1 MANEASNYE
10 IPFGL
15 NATQFFE
22 GLTNID
28 KGVDKTVANVEEAG
42 KQMQKSFNDAATA
55 GDKLADQMAVD
66 AEQAAKLRDQAK
78 SLGKELGDALS
89 GKGVTGDYEKK
100 LQTFNDLLTKFSTNA
115 SKGIKFNID
124 TAKLEQF
131 EKLLQDGANEL
142 DVLNQVI
149 VVTKEQLATMDP
161 NTEEFQA
168 LNSQLQIAEGFLEGL
183 GQATEG
189 VTQKNLSLKGELR
202 QLKAAMSEMELAGQ
216 GDTQEFL
223 DMAVRAGQLEDQIGD
238 VSARVRVL
246 ASDTKYLDAGTQ
258 AFQGLIG
265 AATAGAGAFALFGGE
280 SEEANKII
288 QKVTGAMAVL
298 QGVQAAAAALNKD
311 SALSV
316 LLFSNAQRS
325 ATLTTTGLAVAE
337 GVEAGAATAGATAT
351 KAFTAALLENPI
363 TAILVGL
370 AALVAALIAF
380 SGESDD
386 AEKATKRLNDEL
398 ERQNTLLSLDEAS
411 VKRRTDVQIAA
422 IKLIGAER
430 ARDAKTD
437 TERLKIQ
444 QETETQVTA
453 AQQKG
458 REDRLKLLRASLFE
472 TEHLYDQEGSD
483 KQKLSE
489 QIIKIN
495 EDIKNTEAEVSSERL
510 KIQVQNINNQTAL
523 EKKAAEDAKKA
534 IEEQKKA
541 AEERKKI
548 LEQQIKFT
556 RELEAQRVE
565 AITDQYDK
573 ERAQA
578 RANANAKIAELQAEK
593 SLSAKA
599 EADKQA
605 IIAQLKQNLGIQLKA
620 IDDKQA
626 ADQAVLALKA
636 SQLQAQYREEGIV
649 KELETIRLGYDE
661 KKKEIEIQ
669 FKDEADLRQQLL
681 DELTEAQ
688 IREQKKAQAEF
699 TNKQIKDQE
708 ERAVLEVETAT
719 KFLPDL
725 PGIEEKKQVA
735 IIQVKLKYAQIALD
749 ALVAQ
754 GNAENSTVVLQAKKQ
769 VQELQKALK
778 GAVKDAAKASSG
790 IDWFEMLGLGDLS
803 EDDRKA
809 VTDAANKALGAIQEI
824 TGFIVEQYQRQI
836 DKKQEVIDQIDG
848 EIEDL
853 EDKLDKEKDLREQGF
868 ANNVEVIEAE
878 LAEKKRQKEE
888 EIKQQEELQK
898 KQQQI
903 AKAQLILDTAIQAS
917 NLITASTEIFASL
930 AGIPFVGIPLAIAT
944 IGLMTGA
951 FIAAKIKA
959 FQLVNDQKQFG
970 GGGWIDGK
978 PHTQGGE
985 KYYSADGQK
994 VRELEDGEHVTNKRQ
1009 AARYATL
1016 LDAINSDDLSGMN
1029 DDALRDMLAGM
1040 GIHMQVDKPA
1050 EVLKA
1055 ARERDDYKQQV
1066 MLVNAGPDY
1075 SDDMKTINQNVG
1087 FLAARE
1093 RDRVERWG
1101 DDDHYYEKRG
1111 NHTTR
1116 IPKNK
1121 TK

>member
-28 KGVDKTVANVEEAG
+28 KGIDKTVANVEEAG

-89 GKGVTGDYEKK
+89 GKGVTSDYEKK

-149 VVTKEQLATMDP
+149 AVTKEQLATMDP

-202 QLKAAMSEMELAGQ
+202 QLKAAMAEMELAGQ

-316 LLFSNAQRS
+316 LLFSNAQRA
-325 ATLTTTGLAVAE
+325 ATATTTGLAVAE

-380 SGESDD
+380 SDGSSE
-386 AEKATKRLNDEL
+386 AEKATKSLNDEL
-398 ERQNTLLSLDEAS
+398 ERQDAILSLDEAS
-411 VKRRTDVQIAA
+411 LKRRTDLMVAQAKAQGKAA
-422 IKLIGAER
+422 SDITTIEGKALQ
-430 ARDAKTD
+430 
-437 TERLKIQ
+437 ERLALRTDAYNEFLKQYNDFDKRAHLSADDNKKLEDELIKRQSQLADDSNAIQ
-444 QETETQVTA
+444 I
-453 AQQKG
+453 K
-458 REDRLKLLRASLFE
+458 KLER
-472 TEHLYDQEGSD
+472 D
-483 KQKLSE
+483 KQVQDETVKA
-489 QIIKIN
+489 QK
-495 EDIKNTEAEVSSERL
+495 DAEAL
-510 KIQVQNINNQTAL
+510 T
-523 EKKAAEDAKKA
+523 KKQ

-556 RELEAQRVE
+556 KELEASRVD
-565 AITDQYDK
+565 AIKDQYDK
-573 ERAQA
+573 ERAQVS
-578 RANANAKIAELQAEK
+578 ANAKAKISELEAEK
-593 SLSAKA
+593 SLSVKA
-599 EADKQA
+599 EKTKQDA
-605 IIAQLKQNLGIQLKA
+605 IAQIRASLGVQLKA

-669 FKDEADLRQQLL
+669 FKDEAGLRQQLL

-809 VTDAANKALGAIQEI
+809 VTDAATKALGAIQEI

-848 EIEDL
+848 EINDL
-853 EDKLDKEKDLREQGF
+853 EDRLDKEKDLREQGF
-868 ANNVEVIEAE
+868 ANNVEVLEAE
-878 LAEKKRQKEE
+878 LAEKQKAKDE
-888 EIKQQEELQK
+888 EIKQQEELHK
-898 KQQQI
+898 KQQAVQ
-903 AKAQLILDTAIQAS
+903 KAQLILDTAIQAS

-951 FIAAKIKA
+951 FIAAKVKA

-1029 DDALRDMLAGM
+1029 DEALRDMLAGM
-1040 GIHMQVDKPA
+1040 GIHMQTDKPT

-1066 MLVNAGPDY
+1066 MVLAGTGPDI
-1075 SDDMKTINQNVG
+1075 SGDVKNLNANVG
-1087 FLAARE
+1087 FLAAKE
-1093 RDRVERWG
+1093 RDRVERWQVG
-1101 DDDHYYEKRG
+1101 DYAYEKKGQR
-1111 NHTTR
+1111 TTR
-1116 IPKNK
+1116 IKIKPE
-1121 TK
+1121 